1 MKILHIKRFNGAG
14 GTEDLMA
21 ARITAME
28 CIIPKLW
35 FQFLTFP
42 DVFYHTLHSGI
53 PVLRTSNRNSILLW
67 GEGSG

>member
-14 GTEDLMA
+14 GTENLMA
-21 ARITAME
+21 ARITATE

-53 PVLRTSNRNSILLW
+53 VCIKNFQQ
-67 GEGSG
+67 E